1 MSLGLEKV
9 RITGGEPLLR
19 KDLPKLIQMLSCLD
33 IDIALTTNASLLKN
47 QAKDL
52 RDAGLNRVTVSLDAL
67 DPHLHSKM
75 SDSNVSVESVL
86 ELSLIHISEPTRQA
100 EIA

>member
-19 KDLPKLIQMLSCLD
+19 KDLPRLIQMLSCLD

-67 DPHLHSKM
+67 DPIFI
-75 SDSNVSVESVL
+75 V
-86 ELSLIHISEPTRQA
+86 RCQ
-100 EIA
+100 IAMFLLNPS